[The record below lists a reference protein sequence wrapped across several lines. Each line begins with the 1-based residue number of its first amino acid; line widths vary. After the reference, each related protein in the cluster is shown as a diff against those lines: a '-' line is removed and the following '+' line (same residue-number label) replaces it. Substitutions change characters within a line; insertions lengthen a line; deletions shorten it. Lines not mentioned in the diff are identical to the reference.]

1 MHFSIV
7 LIGCGGNSCTASK
20 NRKSLLDCIHT
31 THLCVKWWKKR
42 KKNVERDVHFDKVD
56 LRCDFRQWSVFF
68 FEQRKKKRLAVPVN
82 ALECY
87 KWYCVLHWNT
97 NTTITTTTLNF
108 GCKIIQAHKWNTNKD
123 LFINRSNELQWLER
137 IHIRMSIDCHSYK
150 KTQIHLNIMSLS
162 SSSTKPIT
170 SKMKFDDVSF

>member
-1 MHFSIV
+1 MAEIRVQPVKTERVCWIAFTRHIYV
-7 LIGCGGNSCTASK
+7 WNGGRREKKMLNVMCILI
-20 NRKSLLDCIHT
+20 KSTWGVISDS
-31 THLCVKWWKKR
+31 
-42 KKNVERDVHFDKVD
+42 DQF
-56 LRCDFRQWSVFF
+56 FF